1 MKKNFRVEFS
11 SFLTKKEREILKK
24 ITDMSIKNRNEKI
37 WIKELNL
44 PKTKNNE
51 TIFFEKINRKS
62 ITLIEN
68 NKMTTINYLKKFE
81 IENDYIYFE
90 LNEEFLKYFTDKK
103 LKEDYSFYDFLF
115 LNHQIAVKFFFDFII
130 NNLDVGRFTLTV
142 SRIKNSLEVEN
153 YTRFYDLERY
163 VLNVIR
169 DDFKDTKYKL
179 VYKKIKKMGRIEAIE
194 FTVTN
199 KKTLQNETSLKILLF
214 LFKKYIKN
222 KEYFSKIIREV
233 LEEKD
238 SEYVK
243 EKIIFAIK
251 IQDKFN
257 IGFEKLLELCIK
269 KEIKEKYVPVKK
281 INYKVNS
288 IIEFQKYILKDIKN
302 IKDNE
307 EIFTYAFSE
316 KLIKSLYEL
325 KEESSLTLEIG
336 NMIIYIYYSSRNDST
351 LNIYKKILD
360 YREE

>member
-1 MKKNFRVEFS
+1 MIHHLDDE
-11 SFLTKKEREILKK
+11 
-24 ITDMSIKNRNEKI
+24 
-37 WIKELNL
+37 
-44 PKTKNNE
+44 
-51 TIFFEKINRKS
+51 
-62 ITLIEN
+62 
-68 NKMTTINYLKKFE
+68 KFE
-81 IENDYIYFE
+81 VTIPR
-90 LNEEFLKYFTDKK
+90 LKD
-103 LKEDYSFYDFLF
+103 
-115 LNHQIAVKFFFDFII
+115 
-130 NNLDVGRFTLTV
+130 
-142 SRIKNSLEVEN
+142 SLEVEN

-163 VLNVIR
+163 ILNVIR
-169 DDFKDTKYKL
+169 EDLKNTKYKL

-325 KEESSLTLEIG
+325 KEESSLTLEVG

>member
-1 MKKNFRVEFS
+1 
-11 SFLTKKEREILKK
+11 
-24 ITDMSIKNRNEKI
+24 
-37 WIKELNL
+37 
-44 PKTKNNE
+44 
-51 TIFFEKINRKS
+51 
-62 ITLIEN
+62 
-68 NKMTTINYLKKFE
+68 
-81 IENDYIYFE
+81 
-90 LNEEFLKYFTDKK
+90 
-103 LKEDYSFYDFLF
+103 
-115 LNHQIAVKFFFDFII
+115 
-130 NNLDVGRFTLTV
+130 
-142 SRIKNSLEVEN
+142 
-153 YTRFYDLERY
+153 
-163 VLNVIR
+163 
-169 DDFKDTKYKL
+169 
-179 VYKKIKKMGRIEAIE
+179 MGRIEAIE

-325 KEESSLTLEIG
+325 KEESSLTLEVG

>member
-1 MKKNFRVEFS
+1 MKKNFKTEFS

-24 ITDMSIKNRNEKI
+24 VTDMHIKNSNKKI
-37 WIKELNL
+37 WIKDLNL
-44 PKTKNNE
+44 LKIKNDE
-51 TIFFEKINRKS
+51 KIFFEKINKKS
-62 ITLIEN
+62 ITLIED
-68 NKMTTINYLKKFE
+68 NKVSTINFFKKIE
-81 IENDYIYFE
+81 IENDYVFFE
-90 LNEEFLKYFTDKK
+90 LNDEFLKFFIDKK
-103 LKEDYSFYDFLF
+103 LKEDYSLYDFVF
-115 LNHQIAVKFFFDFII
+115 LNHKITIKFFFDFMIHH
-130 NNLDVGRFTLTV
+130 LDDEKFEVTIPRL
-142 SRIKNSLEVEN
+142 KDSLEVEN

-163 VLNVIR
+163 ILNVIR
-169 DDFKDTKYKL
+169 EDLKNTKYKL

-325 KEESSLTLEIG
+325 KEESSLTLEVG